1 MPSFLRERRFR
12 EVHLQTLKKTFVLS
26 VKHLCSLISVEYSHV
41 GVQLEVSGPV
51 SEGEVVLGQFGLGRV
66 EGHLVSGQP
75 SLVAQHS
82 GGVDD
87 GTLEVDVAAQVDK
100 VTLVA
105 RLQLTA
111 LLTEKPDLG
120 LNVCLLRH

>member
-1 MPSFLRERRFR
+1 M
-12 EVHLQTLKKTFVLS
+12 
-26 VKHLCSLISVEYSHV
+26 EYSHV

-75 SLVAQHS
+75 ALVAQHS

-87 GTLEVDVAAQVDK
+87 GTLEVDVAA
-100 VTLVA
+100 
-105 RLQLTA
+105 
-111 LLTEKPDLG
+111 
-120 LNVCLLRH
+120 